1 MDNSPL
7 EHPAPWTDEE
17 YLALG
22 GTTSRVDLI
31 EGALWCGPRGHG
43 VHQHVA
49 ARLVTAL
56 DPAARHA
63 GLATFHYVNVGL
75 APGSIVGPDLV
86 VTGPGWDT
94 DVIPAAA
101 VALVG
106 EITSPGSA
114 LMDTTLRRGLYA
126 RAGIP
131 WYLLVELDLP
141 ACEAVTLRFL
151 RLGSERYVRHATA
164 KPGETLTVGE
174 PFAISLSTAGLL
186 GR

>member
-7 EHPAPWTDEE
+7 DHPAPWTDEE

-22 GTTSRVDLI
+22 ETSSRVDLI

-49 ARLVTAL
+49 TRLVMTL
-56 DPAARHA
+56 DPAAEHA
-63 GLATFHYVNVGL
+63 GFTAYHYLSVRL
-75 APGSIVGPDLV
+75 MTGSIVGPDLV
-86 VTGPGWDT
+86 VTSAGWDS
-94 DVIPAAA
+94 DVVEVSEVP
-101 VALVG
+101 LVG

-131 WYLLVELDLP
+131 WYLLVELGPTTP
-141 ACEAVTLRFL
+141 AAVTLRLL
-151 RLGSERYVRHATA
+151 RLGCDRYVKQATA
-164 KPGETLTVGE
+164 KPGEILTAPQ
-174 PFAISLSTAGLL
+174 PFPMSISTASLTMP
-186 GR
+186 